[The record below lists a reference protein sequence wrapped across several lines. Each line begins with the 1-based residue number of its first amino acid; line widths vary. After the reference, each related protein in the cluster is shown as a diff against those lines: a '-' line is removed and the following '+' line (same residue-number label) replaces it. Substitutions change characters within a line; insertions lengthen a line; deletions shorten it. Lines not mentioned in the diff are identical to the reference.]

1 MAFTHSNS
9 MPPDSDVLR
18 VSSVSKRFRLHHELG
33 YGGHKSW
40 LRYLRRRDQFEDLW
54 ILKNISFSV
63 GRGTTLGIIGQNGSG
78 KSTLLKLVTGV
89 IEPTAGKIDVWGRI
103 SALIELGAGFHHDL
117 SGMDNIYLN
126 GALLGLSQKEI
137 KQRVPEIVEFAEL
150 KRFIDTPLK
159 FYSSG
164 MQMRLAFAVAAT
176 VKPDILITDEVLAVG
191 DESFQ
196 RKCLAHMANY
206 RKQGG
211 TILFVSHSLEQV
223 IELCDRALWLSEGC
237 IRADGNPFDVVA
249 AYRADVYRRH
259 PGLSHDVHVHQAT
272 VTASLGPEGLRMAM
286 PADSS
291 DRVLPATSTHP
302 RS

>member
-1 MAFTHSNS
+1 MTYYHSNS
-9 MPPDSDVLR
+9 VSSDSDVLR

-33 YGGHKSW
+33 YGGHASW

-54 ILKNISFSV
+54 VLKDISFSV
-63 GRGTTLGIIGQNGSG
+63 GRGTTLGLIGQNGSG

-89 IEPTAGKIDVWGRI
+89 IEPTAGAISIHGRV

-117 SGMDNIYLN
+117 SGMDNIFLN

-150 KRFIDTPLK
+150 ERFIDTPLK

-196 RKCLAHMANY
+196 RKCLSYMANY
-206 RKQGG
+206 RKHGG

-223 IELCDRALWLSEGC
+223 TELCDRALWLSEGS
-237 IRADGNPFDVVA
+237 IRAEGDPFDVVA
-249 AYRADVYRRH
+249 AYRDSVHRRLHALHQDAVVNQHPAIASHLPESLSASMPGDSTGRILPTASPYRR
-259 PGLSHDVHVHQAT
+259 T
-272 VTASLGPEGLRMAM
+272 
-286 PADSS
+286 
-291 DRVLPATSTHP
+291 
-302 RS
+302 